1 MIDTLSNNFSR
12 LPADANIG
20 HELAARSRSAVDD
33 QALRSVAEDFEALFV
48 KQMLGSMRST
58 LDSENDLLHGG
69 LSQDIFEDMLYDE
82 YSRVMAK
89 TGSIGIADMI
99 YNQLK

>member
-1 MIDTLSNNFSR
+1 MIDALNSSMAR
-12 LPADANIG
+12 LVADTTSGN
-20 HELAARSRSAVDD
+20 ELAARSRYAEDD
-33 QALRSVAEDFEALFV
+33 AALRGVAQEFEALFL

-58 LDSENDLLHGG
+58 LKPENDMLHGG

-89 TGSIGIADMI
+89 TGSIGIADLI
-99 YNQLK
+99 YDQLK